1 MRYFV
6 ELSYNGG
13 RYCGWQRQ
21 RDAASVQET
30 LERALSTLLRE
41 PVEVT
46 GAGRTDTG
54 VHAAYAVAH
63 FDVAAPLTDPEH
75 TAYKLN
81 CLLPDDVAV
90 FGVAPVADDAHAV
103 SVRRSAS
110 TAISSSRART
120 PLPAGPR
127 GTITGRWM
135 WSGWIALRHRFW
147 STTILPPLPN

>member
-54 VHAAYAVAH
+54 VHA
-63 FDVAAPLTDPEH
+63 PMPW
-75 TAYKLN
+75 
-81 CLLPDDVAV
+81 
-90 FGVAPVADDAHAV
+90 
-103 SVRRSAS
+103 RIS
-110 TAISSSRART
+110 T
-120 PLPAGPR
+120 
-127 GTITGRWM
+127 
-135 WSGWIALRHRFW
+135 
-147 STTILPPLPN
+147 